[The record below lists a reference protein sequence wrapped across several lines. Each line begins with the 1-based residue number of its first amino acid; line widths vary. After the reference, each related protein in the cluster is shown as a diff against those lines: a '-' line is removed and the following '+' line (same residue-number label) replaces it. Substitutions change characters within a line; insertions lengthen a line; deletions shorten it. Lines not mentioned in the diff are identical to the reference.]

1 MCFVTCGSM
10 AFSMEPIIFL
20 TDGLNDFIEQ
30 VFHIDNQDFVVQMEG
45 FAVQGLKGTLIVHIQ
60 TYYIRSNC
68 AHNLGVGKSHTKLTE
83 LQSAVHNVID
93 QKLGE

>member
-1 MCFVTCGSM
+1 MCFITRGST
-10 AFSMEPIIFL
+10 AFSMEPIIFS
-20 TDGLNDFIEQ
+20 TDRLNDFIEQ
-30 VFHIDNQDFVVQMEG
+30 VFHIDNQDFVTRVEG

-68 AHNLGVGKSHTKLTE
+68 AHNLGAGKSHTKLTE
-83 LQSAVHNVID
+83 LRSAVRNVIN